1 MINHLLQNAEIPTS
15 IRAEI
20 CRAMHDDAL
29 HFTKMTSISRKF
41 LKKRL
46 LYRKQRIQGPA
57 PPCALHPTKQNP
69 RAKMTRGFIKIRFP

>member
-29 HFTKMTSISRKF
+29 HFTKMTSISLEISQKTVS
-41 LKKRL
+41 L
-46 LYRKQRIQGPA
+46 
-57 PPCALHPTKQNP
+57 T
-69 RAKMTRGFIKIRFP
+69 